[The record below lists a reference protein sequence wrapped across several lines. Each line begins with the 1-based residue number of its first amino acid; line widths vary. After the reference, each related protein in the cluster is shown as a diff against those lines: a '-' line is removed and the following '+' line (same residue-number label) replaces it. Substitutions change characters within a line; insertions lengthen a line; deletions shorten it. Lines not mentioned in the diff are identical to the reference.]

1 MVSKVRT
8 HSRFSLS
15 VRMNR
20 SAQPLPLRRPHEGG
34 RTLDAEEG
42 DLLLDVVRHV
52 LRSMV
57 MPHGETAGDRLA
69 EPAEALPQ
77 ALADR
82 LQGVEAGSLRMRV
95 TPTHSASN
103 DQPR

>member
-1 MVSKVRT
+1 
-8 HSRFSLS
+8 
-15 VRMNR
+15 
-20 SAQPLPLRRPHEGG
+20 PLPRRPPREGG
-34 RTLDAEEG
+34 QSLDAEEG

-57 MPHGETAGDRLA
+57 MPHGETAGDRFA

-95 TPTHSASN
+95 DPDTFGGAMIDRNEHRGLVFAS
-103 DQPR
+103 DGRC